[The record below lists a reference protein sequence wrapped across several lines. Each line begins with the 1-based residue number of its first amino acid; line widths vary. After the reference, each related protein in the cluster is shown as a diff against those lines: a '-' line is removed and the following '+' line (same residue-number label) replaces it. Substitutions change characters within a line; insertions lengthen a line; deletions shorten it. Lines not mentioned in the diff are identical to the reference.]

1 MTNTESPKTETKKK
15 VEEEQKTKQCPLY
28 RVLVHNDDVTYD
40 FVIRMLTEVFKLEEP
55 KAAEVAWE
63 AHIKGLALVVVL
75 PLEQAEF
82 RVDQA
87 HSIAR
92 TKKFPLTFTY
102 EPE

>member
-1 MTNTESPKTETKKK
+1 MTKTARPKTEKK
-15 VEEEQKTKQCPLY
+15 VKEEQKTKECPMY
-28 RVLVHNDDVTYD
+28 RVLVHNDDVTTYD

-55 KAAEVAWE
+55 KAAEVACE
-63 AHIKGLALVVVL
+63 AHIKGLALVIVL

-87 HSIAR
+87 HSISRA
-92 TKKFPLTFTY
+92 KKFPLTFTY